1 MSLSLEVKK
10 FINSEHTGEYI
21 EIELPGELEVR
32 RPRAKKAAPAAPVEA
47 EASGADVSGTDVS
60 GADAPGTDAPGTD
73 VPSAEASDTDILE
86 AEAPAPKAAEP
97 AAPALEPEAQHERA
111 RVHYI
116 EAGTGEPLI
125 LVHTVGQSFYTW
137 RRVFNRLSEH
147 YRVIAPD
154 LLGHGYSDRP
164 FTFGYTIE
172 EQADAL
178 RRFMDALGI
187 ESAHFAAFSM
197 GCAYALKFA
206 MQNPARVG
214 RLVLVTPG
222 GVTQEMPLSIRM
234 IDSPVLGFLA
244 SRLYGLRT
252 VEKMLHEAVFDL
264 TNITPDVVQ
273 EYYRPASDPE
283 GRRAIRLSLQYFED
297 EEIIA
302 NLRTLAADT
311 LILMGAEDKWHTAES
326 CELYHA
332 ALRNAGFSVVRNAG
346 HLMHEEKPDRFIAA
360 LLEFIPVVMP

>member
-32 RPRAKKAAPAAPVEA
+32 RPRGKKAAPAPAPAADLDADVEA
-47 EASGADVSGTDVS
+47 AESPVAEEA
-60 GADAPGTDAPGTD
+60 AP
-73 VPSAEASDTDILE
+73 
-86 AEAPAPKAAEP
+86 EAPAPEP
-97 AAPALEPEAQHERA
+97 EPEAQHERA
-111 RVHYI
+111 KIHYL

-125 LVHTVGQSFYTW
+125 LVHTVGQSLYTW

-164 FTFGYTIE
+164 LTFGYSIE

-206 MQNPARVG
+206 MQYPERVG
-214 RLVLVTPG
+214 RLVLLSPG
-222 GVTQEMPLSIRM
+222 GVTQDMPLSIRM
-234 IDSPVLGFLA
+234 IDSPMLGFLA
-244 SRLYGLRT
+244 SRLYNLRT
-252 VEKMLHEAVFDL
+252 VEKLLQEAVFDL
-264 TNITPDVVQ
+264 TNIAPDVVQ
-273 EYYRPASDPE
+273 EYYRPVSDPE

-311 LILMGAEDKWHTAES
+311 LILMGAEDKWHNAET

-332 ALRNAGFSVVRNAG
+332 AMRNAGFSVVRNAG
-346 HLMHEEKPDRFIAA
+346 HLMHEEKPERFIAA

>member
-32 RPRAKKAAPAAPVEA
+32 RPRSKKAAPAPAPAADLDADVEA
-47 EASGADVSGTDVS
+47 AESPVAEEA
-60 GADAPGTDAPGTD
+60 AP
-73 VPSAEASDTDILE
+73 
-86 AEAPAPKAAEP
+86 EAPAPEP
-97 AAPALEPEAQHERA
+97 EPEAQHERA
-111 RVHYI
+111 KIHYL

-125 LVHTVGQSFYTW
+125 LVHTVGQSLYTW

-164 FTFGYTIE
+164 LTFGYSIE

-206 MQNPARVG
+206 MQYPEHVG
-214 RLVLVTPG
+214 RLVLLSPG
-222 GVTQEMPLSIRM
+222 GVTQDMPLSIRM
-234 IDSPVLGFLA
+234 IDSPMLGFLA
-244 SRLYGLRT
+244 SRLYNLRT
-252 VEKMLHEAVFDL
+252 VEKLLQEAVFDL

-311 LILMGAEDKWHTAES
+311 LILMGAEDKWHNAET

-332 ALRNAGFSVVRNAG
+332 AMRNAGFSVVRNAG
-346 HLMHEEKPDRFIAA
+346 HLMHEEKPERFIAA

>member
-47 EASGADVSGTDVS
+47 EASGMDVV
-60 GADAPGTDAPGTD
+60 GTD
-73 VPSAEASDTDILE
+73 VPGAEASDTDTLE

-97 AAPALEPEAQHERA
+97 VAPILEPEAQHERA

-164 FTFGYTIE
+164 LTFGYTIE

-244 SRLYGLRT
+244 SRLYSLRT

>member
-32 RPRAKKAAPAAPVEA
+32 RPRAKKAAPAPVPEAAEPADAENAGAPESEA
-47 EASGADVSGTDVS
+47 
-60 GADAPGTDAPGTD
+60 ADAPGGDAPGEDTPGSD
-73 VPSAEASDTDILE
+73 VLE
-86 AEAPAPKAAEP
+86 AAEP
-97 AAPALEPEAQHERA
+97 ATEPVAEAQHERA
-111 RVHYI
+111 RIHYI

-164 FTFGYTIE
+164 LTFGYTIE
-172 EQADAL
+172 EHAEAL
-178 RRFMDALGI
+178 RLFMDALGI

-197 GCAYALKFA
+197 GSAYALKFA
-206 MQNPARVG
+206 MQNPSRVG
-214 RLVLVTPG
+214 RLVLVSPG
-222 GVTQEMPLSIRM
+222 GVTPEMPLSIRM
-234 IDSPVLGFLA
+234 IDSPMLGFLA

-252 VEKMLHEAVFDL
+252 VEKLLHDAVFDL
-264 TNITPDVVQ
+264 TNLTPDVVQ
-273 EYYRPASDPE
+273 EYYRPTSDPE
-283 GRRAIRLSLQYFED
+283 GRRAVRLSLQYFED

-302 NLRTLAADT
+302 NLRTLTADT
-311 LILMGAEDKWHTAES
+311 LILMGAEDKWHSAES

-332 ALRNAGFSVVRNAG
+332 ALRNAGFAVVRNAG
-346 HLMHEEKPDRFIAA
+346 HLMHEEKPDRFVAA
-360 LLEFIPVVMP
+360 MLEFIPVVMP

>member
-32 RPRAKKAAPAAPVEA
+32 RPRSKKAAPAPAPAADLDADVEA
-47 EASGADVSGTDVS
+47 AESPVAEEA
-60 GADAPGTDAPGTD
+60 AP
-73 VPSAEASDTDILE
+73 
-86 AEAPAPKAAEP
+86 EAPAPEP
-97 AAPALEPEAQHERA
+97 EPEAQHERA
-111 RVHYI
+111 KIHYL

-125 LVHTVGQSFYTW
+125 LVHTVGQSLYTW

-164 FTFGYTIE
+164 LTFGYSIE

-206 MQNPARVG
+206 MQYPERVG
-214 RLVLVTPG
+214 RLVLLSPG
-222 GVTQEMPLSIRM
+222 GVTQDMPLSIRM
-234 IDSPVLGFLA
+234 IDSPMLGFLA
-244 SRLYGLRT
+244 SRLYNLRT
-252 VEKMLHEAVFDL
+252 VEKLLQEAVFDL
-264 TNITPDVVQ
+264 TNITSDVVQ
-273 EYYRPASDPE
+273 EYYRPVSDPE

-311 LILMGAEDKWHTAES
+311 LILMGAEDKWHNAET

-332 ALRNAGFSVVRNAG
+332 AMRNAGFSVVRNAG
-346 HLMHEEKPDRFIAA
+346 HLMHEEKPERFVAA

>member
-1 MSLSLEVKK
+1 MGLSLEVKK
-10 FINSEHTGEYI
+10 FINSEHSGEYI

-32 RPRAKKAAPAAPVEA
+32 RPRAKKAKPAPSAAESVGA
-47 EASGADVSGTDVS
+47 KGASGSEDMP
-60 GADAPGTDAPGTD
+60 GAQDASNASEATGAENAIAPED
-73 VPSAEASDTDILE
+73 MPASDAAQPPLE
-86 AEAPAPKAAEP
+86 GG
-97 AAPALEPEAQHERA
+97 PEMRHERA

-116 EAGTGEPLI
+116 EAGSGEPLI

-164 FTFGYTIE
+164 LTFGYTIE

-206 MQNPARVG
+206 LQYPERVG
-214 RLVLVTPG
+214 RLVLVSPGSITP
-222 GVTQEMPLSIRM
+222 EMPLSIRM
-234 IDSPVLGFLA
+234 IDSPLLGFFA
-244 SRLYGLRT
+244 SRMYGLRT
-252 VEKMLHEAVFDL
+252 VENMLHEAVFDL

-283 GRRAIRLSLQYFED
+283 GRRAIRLSLQCFED

-302 NLRTLAADT
+302 NLRALAADT
-311 LILMGAEDKWHTAES
+311 LILMGAEDKWHTSET

-332 ALRNAGFSVVRNAG
+332 AMRNAGFSVVRNAG
-346 HLMHEEKPDRFIAA
+346 HLMHEEKPDRFVAA

>member
-32 RPRAKKAAPAAPVEA
+32 RPRAKKAAPAPVPE
-47 EASGADVSGTDVS
+47 
-60 GADAPGTDAPGTD
+60 
-73 VPSAEASDTDILE
+73 
-86 AEAPAPKAAEP
+86 AAEP
-97 AAPALEPEAQHERA
+97 ADAENAGAPESEAADVPGEDAPGEDTPGSDVLEAAEPATEPVAEAQHERA
-111 RVHYI
+111 RIHYI

-164 FTFGYTIE
+164 LTFGYTIE
-172 EQADAL
+172 EHAEAL
-178 RRFMDALGI
+178 RLFMDALGI

-197 GCAYALKFA
+197 GSAYALKFA
-206 MQNPARVG
+206 MQNPSRVG
-214 RLVLVTPG
+214 RLVLVSPG
-222 GVTQEMPLSIRM
+222 GVTPEMPLSIRM
-234 IDSPVLGFLA
+234 IDSPMLGFLA

-252 VEKMLHEAVFDL
+252 VEKLLHDAVFDL

-283 GRRAIRLSLQYFED
+283 GRQGSSPFAAIL
-297 EEIIA
+297 
-302 NLRTLAADT
+302 
-311 LILMGAEDKWHTAES
+311 
-326 CELYHA
+326 
-332 ALRNAGFSVVRNAG
+332 
-346 HLMHEEKPDRFIAA
+346 
-360 LLEFIPVVMP
+360 

>member
-32 RPRAKKAAPAAPVEA
+32 RPRGKKAAPAPAPAADLDADVEA
-47 EASGADVSGTDVS
+47 VEPPVAEEA
-60 GADAPGTDAPGTD
+60 AP
-73 VPSAEASDTDILE
+73 
-86 AEAPAPKAAEP
+86 EAPAPEP
-97 AAPALEPEAQHERA
+97 EPEAQHERA
-111 RVHYI
+111 KIHYL

-125 LVHTVGQSFYTW
+125 LVHTVGQSLYTW

-164 FTFGYTIE
+164 LTFGYSIE

-206 MQNPARVG
+206 MQYPERVG
-214 RLVLVTPG
+214 RLVLLSPG
-222 GVTQEMPLSIRM
+222 GVTQDMPLFIRM
-234 IDSPVLGFLA
+234 IDSPMLGFLA
-244 SRLYGLRT
+244 SRLYNLRT
-252 VEKMLHEAVFDL
+252 VEKLLQEAVFDL

-273 EYYRPASDPE
+273 EYYRPASDLE

-311 LILMGAEDKWHTAES
+311 LILMGAEDKWHNAET

-332 ALRNAGFSVVRNAG
+332 AMRNAGFSVVRNAG
-346 HLMHEEKPDRFIAA
+346 HLMHEEKPERFIAA